1 MFRKNNIDMTK
12 GPVFSSLIAY
22 SLPLIFSGIL
32 QIFFN
37 AADLAVVGNF
47 AGKNATIATAAVGAT
62 GSFIS
67 LIVNTV
73 MGLSAGVNVI
83 LARAIGAQDKDKTSK
98 IVHTAITVS
107 LICGVIVGIIGIIL
121 SPIAMKLTNCPRESF
136 SRAVTYLMIY
146 FAGCPAI
153 FIYNF
158 GSAIL
163 RTKGDTK
170 RPLNFLIIAGIVN
183 VALNL
188 FFVTCCEMDA
198 DGVALA
204 TTISQCLAA
213 FLTVRC
219 LMLQND
225 STRFIFKKSRI
236 HKEEFLGILRYGL
249 PSGLTNA
256 MYSFANIQI
265 QSAINGFGPSAVAGN
280 SAVSSLEGFIMAVYS
295 AMNASAIAF
304 IGQNIGAGQKK
315 RIKKVILYCFI
326 ISMAS
331 SIIMGYGIYFIGEP
345 FYKIYVPKDPEA
357 IRIAVLKGAIMLTT
371 YSMLALSQMLGAVS
385 QAFGY
390 AMSITTISV
399 IGIFGIRTLWMN
411 TVFPYFNNP
420 VGCDAGLKAVYW
432 CYPASW
438 LLIAIANGVVF
449 FYAYNRYMKKGLVK

>member
-22 SLPLIFSGIL
+22 SLPIIFSGLL

-47 AGKNATIATAAVGAT
+47 AGENATIATAAVGAT
-62 GSFIS
+62 GAFIN
-67 LIVNTV
+67 LTVNTV
-73 MGLSAGVNVI
+73 MGLSAGVNVV
-83 LARAIGAQDKDKTSK
+83 LARAIGAQDREKTSK

-107 LICGVIVGIIGIIL
+107 LICGIVVGIIGMLI
-121 SPIAMKLTNCPRESF
+121 SPMAMKITKCPDESF
-136 SRAVTYLMIY
+136 SRAVRYLMIY

-158 GSAIL
+158 GSAVL
-163 RTKGDTK
+163 RTKGDTR

-183 VALNL
+183 VILNI
-188 FFVTCCEMDA
+188 FFVTCCGMDA

-204 TTISQCLAA
+204 TTLSQCLAA
-213 FLTVRC
+213 FLTIRC
-219 LMLQND
+219 LMYQND
-225 STRFIFKKSRI
+225 STRYIIKSSRI
-236 HKEEFLGILRYGL
+236 HKEELFGILRYGL

-265 QSAINGFGPSAVAGN
+265 QSAINSFGSSAVAGN
-280 SAVSSLEGFIMAVYS
+280 SAVASLEGFIMSVYS

-304 IGQNIGAGQKK
+304 IGQNIGAGNKK

-345 FYKIYVPKDPEA
+345 IYKIYIPKDVEA
-357 IRIAVLKGAIMLTT
+357 IRIAALKGAIMLTT
-371 YSMLALSQMLGAVS
+371 YSMLALSQMLGAVT

-390 AMSITTISV
+390 AMSITIISV

-411 TVFPYFNNP
+411 TIFPYFNNP

-438 LLIAIANGVVF
+438 VIIAIANGAMF
-449 FYAYNRYMKKGLVK
+449 IYAYKRYMTKGLVK

>member
-1 MFRKNNIDMTK
+1 MTS

-22 SLPLIFSGIL
+22 SLPIIFSGLL

-37 AADLAVVGNF
+37 AADLAIVGNF
-47 AGKNATIATAAVGAT
+47 AGENATIATAAVGAT

-67 LIVNTV
+67 LVVNTV

-83 LARAIGAQDKDKTSK
+83 LARSIGANDREKTSR
-98 IVHTAITVS
+98 IVHTAVTVS
-107 LICGVIVGIIGIIL
+107 LICGIAVGIIGMLL
-121 SPIAMKLTNCPRESF
+121 SPFAMRITKCPDESF

-158 GSAIL
+158 GSAVL
-163 RTKGDTK
+163 RTKGDTR
-170 RPLNFLIIAGIVN
+170 RPLNFLIIAGITN
-183 VALNL
+183 VVLNMIFVI
-188 FFVTCCEMDA
+188 FFDMDA

-204 TTISQCLAA
+204 TTLSQCLAA

-225 STRFIFKKSRI
+225 DTRFDIKKSRI
-236 HKEEFLGILRYGL
+236 HKEEFFGIVRYGL

-256 MYSFANIQI
+256 MYSVANIQI
-265 QSAINGFGPSAVAGN
+265 QSAINSFGPSAVAGN
-280 SAVSSLEGFIMAVYS
+280 SAVSSIEGFIMSVYS

-304 IGQNIGAGQKK
+304 IGQNIGAGNKA
-315 RIKKVILYCFI
+315 RIKKVITYCVI
-326 ISMAS
+326 ISIAAS
-331 SIIMGYGIYFIGEP
+331 LIMGYAFYFIGEP
-345 FYKIYVPKDPEA
+345 IYRIYIPKDDEA
-357 IRIAVLKGAIMLTT
+357 VRIALLKGEIMLTT
-371 YSMLALSQMLGAVS
+371 YALLAISQMLGAIS

-399 IGIFGIRTLWMN
+399 VGIFGLRTVWMN
-411 TVFPYFNNP
+411 TVFPFFNNP
-420 VGCDAGLKAVYW
+420 VGCDAGFQAVIW

-438 LLIAIANGVVF
+438 LLIALANGVVF
-449 FYAYNRYMKKGLVK
+449 LLAYNRYMKKGLVK